1 MVRFFIYSLS
11 LLDYNLTSM
20 TPPASRRSLT
30 ALWTTST
37 YFAEGLPYSLVH
49 QISAQ
54 FFTAAGASL
63 EAIGLTSLYG
73 LAWNFKF
80 LWSPLIDVISTK
92 KTWLVAL
99 ELLIALIT
107 AFLIWPATNFNLA
120 LAAMVFVIIA
130 FLAATHDIAV
140 DGYYIQS
147 LDDSDQAAFSGLR
160 VAAYRVAL
168 LVGNG
173 ALVVLAGMISWAACF
188 LAAAGI
194 MAALA
199 VLHHL
204 LLPKVRTG
212 RNILDLPVIR
222 EAFATY
228 LRQPHIVI
236 VLAFILVFRAGD
248 AMMFAMATPLL
259 RDLGY
264 DTAARGF
271 LSGTLGTITGIGGAL
286 VGGVIIS
293 RWGLRRCLFPFT
305 LIQSLAI
312 PAYAWM
318 AYVKP
323 GLLGVGIVIAIEQL
337 AAGIGTAALVVFL
350 MQRCN
355 RDFQATH
362 FAIGSAL
369 MSVAATLSG
378 SISGF
383 VAHQVGF
390 TLFFWIAFV
399 VSWPGIILAW
409 RMPARVHRG

>member
-1 MVRFFIYSLS
+1 LFFVYYLPI
-11 LLDYNLTSM
+11 LDYNSASM
-20 TPPASRRSLT
+20 SPPNPRRAINT
-30 ALWTTST
+30 LWTTST
-37 YFAEGLPYSLVH
+37 YFAEGLPYSIVH

-80 LWSPLIDVISTK
+80 VWSPLIDLISSK
-92 KTWLVAL
+92 KHWIVVL
-99 ELLIALIT
+99 ELLIAAVT
-107 AFLIWPATNFNLA
+107 AILTWPASGFDLGA
-120 LAAMVFVIIA
+120 VAKIFVIVA

-147 LDDSDQAAFSGLR
+147 LNDIDQAAFSGLR
-160 VAAYRVAL
+160 VGAYRIAL

-173 ALVVLAGMISWAACF
+173 ALVVLAGWISWSACF

-199 VLHHL
+199 VIHQRL
-204 LLPKVRTG
+204 LLKTGAG
-212 RNILDLPVIR
+212 RNHLDLPLIK
-222 EAFATY
+222 EAFVTY
-228 LRQPHIVI
+228 LRQPHIVMI
-236 VLAFILVFRAGD
+236 LSFILVFRAGD

-271 LSGTLGTITGIGGAL
+271 LSGTVGTITGIGGAL
-286 VGGVIIS
+286 LGGVIIS
-293 RWGLRRCLFPFT
+293 RYGLARCLLPFT

-318 AYVKP
+318 AYVQP
-323 GLLGVGIVIAIEQL
+323 GIIGVGAVVAFEQL
-337 AAGIGTAALVVFL
+337 AAGFGTAALMVFL
-350 MQRCN
+350 MQRCSGG
-355 RDFQATH
+355 FQATH

-369 MSVAATLSG
+369 MSLAATIAG
-378 SISGF
+378 GMSGF
-383 VAHQVGF
+383 VAVRVGYAS
-390 TLFFWIAFV
+390 FFWIAFMI
-399 VSWPGIILAW
+399 SWPGILLAW
-409 RMPARVHRG
+409 RMPVRVHHG

>member
-1 MVRFFIYSLS
+1 
-11 LLDYNLTSM
+11 M
-20 TPPASRRSLT
+20 TTPVSRRSLT

-73 LAWNFKF
+73 LAWNVKF
-80 LWSPLIDVISTK
+80 LWSPLVDLIGNK
-92 KTWLVAL
+92 KIWLVIL
-99 ELLIALIT
+99 ELLIALI
-107 AFLIWPATNFNLA
+107 AALLIWPAKSSNLV
-120 LAAMVFVIIA
+120 LVAAIFAVIG
-130 FLAATHDIAV
+130 FLAATHDVAV

-147 LDDSDQAAFSGLR
+147 LNDSDQAAFSGLR
-160 VAAYRVAL
+160 VAAYRIAL

-173 ALVVLAGMISWAACF
+173 ALVVLAGIISWAACF
-188 LAAAGI
+188 LAAGGI

-199 VLHHL
+199 LLHHL
-204 LLPKVRTG
+204 LLPKVKTG
-212 RNILDLPVIR
+212 RNVLDLPAIK

-228 LRQPHIVI
+228 LRQPHILM
-236 VLAFILVFRAGD
+236 VLAFILFFRAGD

-271 LSGTLGTITGIGGAL
+271 LSGTLGTLTGIGGAL
-286 VGGVIIS
+286 VGGAIIS
-293 RWGLRRCLFPFT
+293 RRGLRRCLFPFT

-323 GLLGVGIVIAIEQL
+323 GLFGVGIVVAIEQL

-355 RDFQATH
+355 TNFQATH

-369 MSVAATLSG
+369 MSVAATVSG
-378 SISGF
+378 SVSGF

-390 TLFFWIAFV
+390 TLFFWIAFII
-399 VSWPGIILAW
+399 SWPGIFLAW
-409 RMPARVHRG
+409 RMPSGVHHG

>member
-1 MVRFFIYSLS
+1 
-11 LLDYNLTSM
+11 M
-20 TPPASRRSLT
+20 TPTESRRSFT

-73 LAWNFKF
+73 LAWNMKF
-80 LWSPLIDVISTK
+80 LWSPLVDLIGSK
-92 KTWLVAL
+92 RKWLVAL
-99 ELLIALIT
+99 ELGIALI
-107 AFLIWPATNFNLA
+107 AALLIWPAADFDLA
-120 LAAMVFVIIA
+120 LAAKIFLIIA
-130 FLAATHDIAV
+130 FLAATHDMAV

-147 LDDSDQAAFSGLR
+147 LNDADQAAFSGLR
-160 VAAYRVAL
+160 VAAYRIAL

-188 LAAAGI
+188 LATAAI

-199 VLHHL
+199 LLHHG
-204 LLPKVRTG
+204 LLPEIQSGKNRL
-212 RNILDLPVIR
+212 NLSMIR
-222 EAFATY
+222 EAFAIF
-228 LRQPHIVI
+228 LRQSDIKI
-236 VLAFILVFRAGD
+236 ILAFILVFRAGD

-271 LSGTLGTITGIGGAL
+271 LSGTVGTLTGIVGAMLGGA
-286 VGGVIIS
+286 IIS
-293 RWGLRRCLFPFT
+293 RIGLRRCLFPFT

-323 GLLGVGIVIAIEQL
+323 GIVGVGAVVAIEQL
-337 AAGIGTAALVVFL
+337 AAGVGTAALVVFL
-350 MQRCN
+350 MQRCSGN
-355 RDFQATH
+355 FQATH

-369 MSVAATLSG
+369 MSVAATVAGGL
-378 SISGF
+378 SGF
-383 VAHQVGF
+383 VAAHVGF
-390 TLFFWIAFV
+390 AVFFWIAFV
-399 VSWPGIILAW
+399 ISWPGIILAW
-409 RMPARVHRG
+409 LMPARVHHG

>member
-1 MVRFFIYSLS
+1 
-11 LLDYNLTSM
+11 M
-20 TPPASRRSLT
+20 TPTESRRSFT

-73 LAWNFKF
+73 LAWNLKF
-80 LWSPLIDVISTK
+80 LWSPLVDLIGSK
-92 KTWLVAL
+92 RKWLVAL
-99 ELLIALIT
+99 ELGIALI
-107 AFLIWPATNFNLA
+107 AALLIWPAADFDLA
-120 LAAMVFVIIA
+120 LAAKIFLIIA
-130 FLAATHDIAV
+130 FLAATHDMAV

-147 LDDSDQAAFSGLR
+147 LNDADQAAFSGLR
-160 VAAYRVAL
+160 VAAYRIAL

-188 LAAAGI
+188 LATAAI

-199 VLHHL
+199 LLHHG
-204 LLPKVRTG
+204 LLPEIQSGKNRL
-212 RNILDLPVIR
+212 NLSMIR
-222 EAFATY
+222 EAFAIF
-228 LRQPHIVI
+228 LRQSDIKI
-236 VLAFILVFRAGD
+236 ILAFILVFRAGD

-271 LSGTLGTITGIGGAL
+271 LSGTVGTLTGIVGAMLGGA
-286 VGGVIIS
+286 IIS
-293 RWGLRRCLFPFT
+293 RIGLRRCLFPFT

-323 GLLGVGIVIAIEQL
+323 GIVGVGAVVAIEQL
-337 AAGIGTAALVVFL
+337 AAGVGTAALVVFL
-350 MQRCN
+350 MQRCSGN
-355 RDFQATH
+355 FQATH

-369 MSVAATLSG
+369 MSVAATVAGGL
-378 SISGF
+378 SGF
-383 VAHQVGF
+383 VAAHVGF
-390 TLFFWIAFV
+390 AVFFWIAFV
-399 VSWPGIILAW
+399 ISWPGIILAW
-409 RMPARVHRG
+409 LMPARVHHG